1 MSFPWLKVQILKT
14 FIWIFLRLN
23 YILTIKLSFSE
34 KVTKI
39 CAILFMV
46 LTFTYLVNVK
56 SIRRMAEIFVAFSE
70 KLNFNRTSSSC
81 CTEKEVFDSHIR
93 RINDK
98 CWNWHHLRP
107 LSVPH
112 ALLRTIHVLRQRKE
126 QDGSYELE
134 LKFPKMSLDE
144 LKSFWAESSR
154 ARFFSSKL
162 FFLDKNQLY

>member
-1 MSFPWLKVQILKT
+1 
-14 FIWIFLRLN
+14 
-23 YILTIKLSFSE
+23 
-34 KVTKI
+34 
-39 CAILFMV
+39 
-46 LTFTYLVNVK
+46 
-56 SIRRMAEIFVAFSE
+56 MAEIFVAFSE

-144 LKSFWAESSR
+144 LKSF
-154 ARFFSSKL
+154 
-162 FFLDKNQLY
+162 